1 MNADVPYNL
10 MSAAIDSTSD
20 GVIISDAEN
29 RIIYVNRA
37 FTEVTGYSPEEAI
50 GQTPSILKSGL
61 QDEQFYQEMWQELL
75 SVGHWQGN
83 IWNRR
88 RNGEIYLEY
97 ITITADYDRD
107 GNVNHYIGV
116 FSDIHD
122 LRETKG
128 RLQQIT
134 NYDSLT
140 ELPNRT
146 QVYSQLKQISSDVAR
161 DKKLVAVVLFDLD
174 DFKSLNDH
182 YGHAVGDQLLTVIAQ
197 RLKKVARNKDLVG
210 RLGGDEFIL
219 ILRDL
224 HNMDEI
230 DQMATRILDTIATPC
245 NINGNQHHIT
255 ASMGVTILPFDN
267 ADSDTL
273 LRHADQAMYMA
284 KEHGRNRY
292 HLFDTE
298 KDQRIQT
305 RRQLLNRLAFALSHD
320 ELVLYYQPKVNLRTG
335 EVVGVEALLRWMH
348 PEDGMLLPGQYLP
361 HAEHSDLIIGI
372 GEWVIQQAISQAV
385 AWHRSGLN
393 ITVSVNI
400 AARQLLRPD
409 FVDIL
414 QEILQ
419 EQPLLPRGCLEIEIL
434 ESAALEDTEH
444 VQKVIKECS
453 KLGVSFS
460 LDDFGTGFAS
470 LSYLRDIPADILK
483 IDRSFVS
490 NILDNTDDMTL
501 IEGII
506 GLGTAF
512 QRVVVAEGVETAE
525 QGVLLMRLGCDI
537 AQGYCIARPMPA
549 DDLLGWVEDY
559 QPDPQWA
566 LWADTHWEMSDFPLL
581 VAQYDHIKWV
591 RRVLLHV
598 DGASLQLSH
607 AELSDHRL
615 CRFGHW
621 YYGHGLSRYGH
632 VEKFIELEQI
642 HTSVHLVGKE
652 IVSLCSKGKKTDAKR
667 KCEELLHL
675 KDQIIE
681 KLTALQ
687 HCVANQA
694 ETQ

>member
-1 MNADVPYNL
+1 MKTDISYNL
-10 MSAAIDSTSD
+10 ISAAIDSTRD

-37 FTEVTGYSPEEAI
+37 FTGVTGYSPEEAI
-50 GQTPSILKSGL
+50 GQSPSILRSGL
-61 QDEQFYQEMWQELL
+61 HDEPFYKEMWQELI
-75 SVGHWQGN
+75 SVGRWQGN

-88 RNGEIYLEY
+88 KNGEIYLEH
-97 ITITADYDRD
+97 ITIITDCDQD
-107 GNVNHYIGV
+107 GNINHYIGV
-116 FSDIHD
+116 FSDIRD
-122 LRETKG
+122 LRETKD
-128 RLQQIT
+128 RLQRIT
-134 NYDSLT
+134 SFDSLT
-140 ELPNRT
+140 ELPNRA
-146 QVYSQLKQISSDVAR
+146 QVYLQLKQISADVAR
-161 DKKLVAVVLFDLD
+161 DKDLVAVVLLDLD

-182 YGHAVGDQLLTVIAQ
+182 FGHALGDQLLTIIAQ
-197 RLKKVARNKDLVG
+197 RLKKFARSNDLVG

-219 ILRDL
+219 IMRDL
-224 HNMDEI
+224 HNIDEVK
-230 DQMATRILDTIATPC
+230 QMTTRILNVVSSPC
-245 NINGNQHHIT
+245 VINGNQHQIT

-273 LRHADQAMYMA
+273 LRHADQAMYIA
-284 KEHGRNRY
+284 KEQGRNRY

-305 RRQLLNRLAFALSHD
+305 RRQLLNRLAVGLAHD

-335 EVVGVEALLRWMH
+335 EIVGVEALLRWLH
-348 PEDGMLLPGQYLP
+348 PDDGMLLPGDFLP

-372 GEWVIQQAISQAV
+372 GEWVIQQAISQV
-385 AWHRSGLN
+385 LAWNKSGLN
-393 ITVSVNI
+393 ISVSVNI
-400 AARQLLRPD
+400 AARQLLRHD
-409 FVDIL
+409 FVEVL

-419 EQPLLPRGCLEIEIL
+419 EQPSLPRGSLEIEIL
-434 ESAALEDTEH
+434 ESAALEDTKH
-444 VQKVIKECS
+444 VQKVIEECQ
-453 KLGVSFS
+453 KHGIKFS

-501 IEGII
+501 VEGII

-525 QGVLLMRLGCDI
+525 QGVLLMRLGCDF
-537 AQGYCIARPMPA
+537 AQGYGIARPMPA
-549 DDLLGWVEDY
+549 DEIPDWVESFR
-559 QPDPQWA
+559 PDPQWA

-598 DGASLQLSH
+598 DGASLQLSP

-621 YYGHGLSRYGH
+621 YYGHGLSRYSH
-632 VEKFIELEQI
+632 VKKFAELEQV
-642 HTSVHLVGKE
+642 HTAVHQVGKE
-652 IVSLCSKGKKTDAKR
+652 IVALCSLGKKTEAKQ
-667 KCEELLHL
+667 KSKELLDL

-687 HCVANQA
+687 LCVANHT
-694 ETQ
+694 ENI